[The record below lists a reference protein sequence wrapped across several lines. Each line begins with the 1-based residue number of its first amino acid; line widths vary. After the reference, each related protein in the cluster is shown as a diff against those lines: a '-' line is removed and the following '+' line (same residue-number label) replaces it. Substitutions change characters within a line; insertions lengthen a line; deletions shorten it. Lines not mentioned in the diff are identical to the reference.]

1 MGRVNEDGS
10 VTFGVPKGEI
20 KDAYFDLILKQMYH
34 LGMQI
39 TQPDPYSR
47 GGIPIMVK
55 YIISHI
61 PRPEQR
67 KELKES
73 IEKELEVALEG
84 IDDLED
90 RQRITIDTYIES
102 MGNVSD
108 YLENFMGIEKENRLG
123 IIGGVFDDDED
134 DNEEN
139 ETER

>member
-1 MGRVNEDGS
+1 MGRVGEDGS

-61 PRPEQR
+61 PRPDHR
-67 KELKES
+67 KKLKET
-73 IEKELEVALEG
+73 IERELNAALEG
-84 IDDLED
+84 VDDLED
-90 RQRITIDTYIES
+90 RQMITIDIYIEN

-108 YLENFMGIEKENRLG
+108 YLENFMGIEKENRIG
-123 IIGGVFDDDED
+123 IIGGFFDDDKKDEKVSSK
-134 DNEEN
+134 
-139 ETER
+139 